1 MTALA
6 NYSLIRLAGA
16 EWRRRVARA
25 EPFRGRG
32 VGRGPVGPLPTGT
45 ELALACRAW
54 VMNVKVAVAVLL
66 I

>member
-32 VGRGPVGPLPTGT
+32 VGRGPVGH
-45 ELALACRAW
+45 C
-54 VMNVKVAVAVLL
+54 
-66 I
+66 